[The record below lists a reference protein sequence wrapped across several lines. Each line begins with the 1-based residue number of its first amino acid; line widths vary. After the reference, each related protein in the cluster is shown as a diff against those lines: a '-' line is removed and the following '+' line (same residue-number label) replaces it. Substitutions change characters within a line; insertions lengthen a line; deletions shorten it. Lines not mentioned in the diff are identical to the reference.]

1 MTFPSFETVIRRS
14 GEDVRWLIGDQK
26 RGVAGIK
33 GDQQAECRRVTSPSA
48 CNYAGKIQ
56 GQGRQKN
63 TETVRRVKSY
73 QLSQF
78 LIRTAGSWS
87 ISVIAGRM

>member
-1 MTFPSFETVIRRS
+1 MTFPSFETVIRRRS

-56 GQGRQKN
+56 GQGRQKKIQKQY
-63 TETVRRVKSY
+63 EELRVISCPNFLLE
-73 QLSQF
+73 QLALGAFQ
-78 LIRTAGSWS
+78 
-87 ISVIAGRM
+87 

>member
-56 GQGRQKN
+56 GQGRQKKN
-63 TETVRRVKSY
+63 TETVRRVISCPNFLLE
-73 QLSQF
+73 QLALGAFQ
-78 LIRTAGSWS
+78 
-87 ISVIAGRM
+87 